1 MTGAAWDPL
10 EASYKRDPH
19 PIWRRL
25 RDEAPVYRNEELDF
39 FALSR
44 FADVMAASRDPRTFS
59 SAHGTV
65 LELMTEQPLANM
77 LIFLDPAEHTMLR
90 RLVSRAFTPRRVAQI
105 EGQVRALCAEL
116 LDARRD
122 VDRFDYVADFGAIVP
137 ATVIAVLL
145 GVPPADR
152 PVVRELIDTLFH
164 LDPKT
169 GMVNDVSA
177 KAMFTLHGYLGEQLA
192 ERRRTRRDD
201 LLSDLVTAEV
211 AEPDGTTR
219 RLTPEEAATF
229 AGLLVSAGTETVG
242 RLLGWAG
249 AVLADHPDERAAL
262 VADRSLV
269 ANAVEELL
277 RFEAPS
283 PVQGRWTTEAVEL
296 HGVPIPA
303 GSKVLLLTG
312 SAGRDER
319 AFEDPERFDVR
330 RRFDQHLSFGYGI
343 HFCLGA
349 ALARLEG
356 RVAIEETLARFPAW
370 DVDTAHSEFQFTST
384 VRGFSRLPVVVTAR
398 A

>member
-1 MTGAAWDPL
+1 MTGPAWDPL

-77 LIFLDPAEHTMLR
+77 LIFLDPPEHTMLR
-90 RLVSRAFTPRRVAQI
+90 RLVSRAFTPRRVAEI
-105 EGQVRALCAEL
+105 EEKVRALCAEL
-116 LDARRD
+116 LDAQRGA
-122 VDRFDYVADFGAIVP
+122 DRFDYVADFGAIVP
-137 ATVIAVLL
+137 ATVIAMLL

-152 PVVRELIDTLFH
+152 PAVRELIDLLFH

-177 KAMFTLHGYLGEQLA
+177 KAMFTLHGYLGEQLE
-192 ERRRTRRDD
+192 ERRLAPRDD

-269 ANAVEELL
+269 GNAVEELL

-283 PVQGRWTTEAVEL
+283 PVQGRWTHEAVEL
-296 HGVPIPA
+296 HGVRIPA

-319 AFEDPERFDVR
+319 AFEDPDRFDVR
-330 RRFDQHLSFGYGI
+330 RHFDQHLSFGYGI

-356 RVAIEETLARFPAW
+356 RVAIEETLDRFPAW
-370 DVDTAHSEFQFTST
+370 DVDAEHSEFQFTST
-384 VRGFSRLPVVVTAR
+384 VRGFSRLPVVVSAR

>member
-1 MTGAAWDPL
+1 
-10 EASYKRDPH
+10 
-19 PIWRRL
+19 
-25 RDEAPVYRNEELDF
+25 
-39 FALSR
+39 
-44 FADVMAASRDPRTFS
+44 
-59 SAHGTV
+59 
-65 LELMTEQPLANM
+65 
-77 LIFLDPAEHTMLR
+77 
-90 RLVSRAFTPRRVAQI
+90 
-105 EGQVRALCAEL
+105 
-116 LDARRD
+116 
-122 VDRFDYVADFGAIVP
+122 VADFGAVVP
-137 ATVIAVLL
+137 ATVIAMLL

-152 PVVRELIDTLFH
+152 PAVRELIDTLFH

-177 KAMFTLHGYLGEQLA
+177 NAMFSLHRYLGEQLE
-192 ERRRTRRDD
+192 ERRRAPRDD

-211 AEPDGTTR
+211 TEPDGTTR

-262 VADRSLV
+262 VADRALV

-283 PVQGRWTTEAVEL
+283 PVQGRWTHDAVEL
-296 HGVPIPA
+296 HGVRIPA

-312 SAGRDER
+312 AAGRDER
-319 AFEDPERFDVR
+319 TFDDPDRFDVR
-330 RRFDQHLSFGYGI
+330 RHFDQHLSFGYGV

-370 DVDTAHSEFQFTST
+370 DVDAEHSEFQFTST